1 MKIIFCCF
9 LAFLLF
15 GCWPSKIGFRD
26 TGGMPEEW
34 EKFHVQTLQIN
45 APTCPLSYAANL
57 SEAIKDGIQ
66 NNTRLTIA
74 PDLKNAQVQLSGE
87 ITRYAVSPIALQNGD
102 NAAKNRLTITLIIS
116 LNYTTPKQEDTKL
129 TITRFADYE
138 ASANFTSIENQLL
151 NTINEQI
158 IQDII
163 NKLMS
168 NW

>member
-1 MKIIFCCF
+1 MLC
-9 LAFLLF
+9 

-34 EKFHVQTLQIN
+34 ERFYLQTLQVN

-66 NNTRLTIA
+66 NNTRLSIA
-74 PDLKNAQVQLSGE
+74 PELKNAQVQLSGE
-87 ITRYAVSPIALQNGD
+87 ITQYSVSPIALQNGD
-102 NAAKNRLTITLIIS
+102 NAAKNRLTVSMIVTI
-116 LNYTTPKQEDTKL
+116 NYTVPKQEETKL
-129 TITRFADYE
+129 SLTRFADYE
-138 ASANFTSIENQLL
+138 ASVNLASVENQLL
-151 NTINEQI
+151 STINEQI

>member
-1 MKIIFCCF
+1 V
-9 LAFLLF
+9 LY

-34 EKFHVQTLQIN
+34 ERFYLQTLQVN

-66 NNTRLTIA
+66 NNTRLSIA
-74 PDLKNAQVQLSGE
+74 PELKNAQVQLSGE
-87 ITRYAVSPIALQNGD
+87 ITQYSVSPIALQNGD
-102 NAAKNRLTITLIIS
+102 NAAKNRLTVSMIVTI
-116 LNYTTPKQEDTKL
+116 NYTVPKQEETKL
-129 TITRFADYE
+129 NLTRFADYE
-138 ASANFTSIENQLL
+138 ASVNLASVESQLL
-151 NTINEQI
+151 STINEQI

>member
-1 MKIIFCCF
+1 MLC
-9 LAFLLF
+9 

-34 EKFHVQTLQIN
+34 ERFHLQTLQIN
-45 APTCPLSYAANL
+45 ASTCPLSYAANL

-74 PDLKNAQVQLSGE
+74 PDVKNAQVQLSGD
-87 ITRYAVSPIALQNGD
+87 ITQYSVNPIALQNGD
-102 NAAKNRLTITLIIS
+102 NAAKNRLSIGVIFT
-116 LNYTTPKQEDTKL
+116 LNYSVPKQEEVRI
-129 TITRFADYE
+129 TITRFADFD
-138 ASANFTSIENQLL
+138 ASTNFSSVENQLL
-151 NTINEQI
+151 SSINEQI
-158 IQDII
+158 VQDII

>member
-1 MKIIFCCF
+1 MKIIYCCCLTF
-9 LAFLLF
+9 VLC

-34 EKFHVQTLQIN
+34 ERFHLQTLQIN
-45 APTCPLSYAANL
+45 ASTCPLSYAANL

-74 PDLKNAQVQLSGE
+74 PDVKNAQVQLSGD
-87 ITRYAVSPIALQNGD
+87 ITQYSVNPIALQNGD
-102 NAAKNRLTITLIIS
+102 NAAKNRLSIGVIFT
-116 LNYTTPKQEDTKL
+116 LNYTVPKQEEVKI
-129 TITRFADYE
+129 TITRFADFD
-138 ASANFTSIENQLL
+138 ASTNFSSVENQLL
-151 NTINEQI
+151 SSINEQI
-158 IQDII
+158 VQDII

>member
-1 MKIIFCCF
+1 M
-9 LAFLLF
+9 LY

-34 EKFHVQTLQIN
+34 ERFYLQTLQVN

-66 NNTRLTIA
+66 NNTRLSIA
-74 PDLKNAQVQLSGE
+74 PDVKNAQVQLSGE
-87 ITRYAVSPIALQNGD
+87 ITQYSVNPIALQNGD
-102 NAAKNRLTITLIIS
+102 NAAKNRLSIGVIFT
-116 LNYTTPKQEDTKL
+116 LNYTVPKQEEVKI
-129 TITRFADYE
+129 TITRFADFD
-138 ASANFTSIENQLL
+138 ASTNFSSVENQLL
-151 NTINEQI
+151 SSINEQI
-158 IQDII
+158 VQDII

>member
-1 MKIIFCCF
+1 V
-9 LAFLLF
+9 LY

-34 EKFHVQTLQIN
+34 ERFYLQTLQVN

-66 NNTRLTIA
+66 NNTRLSIA
-74 PDLKNAQVQLSGE
+74 PDVKNAQVQLSGE
-87 ITRYAVSPIALQNGD
+87 ITQYSVNPIALQNGD
-102 NAAKNRLTITLIIS
+102 NAAKNRLSIGVIFT
-116 LNYTTPKQEDTKL
+116 LNYTVPKQEEVKI
-129 TITRFADYE
+129 TITRFADFD
-138 ASANFTSIENQLL
+138 ASTNFSSVENQLL
-151 NTINEQI
+151 SSINEQI
-158 IQDII
+158 VQDII

>member
-1 MKIIFCCF
+1 MLC
-9 LAFLLF
+9 

-34 EKFHVQTLQIN
+34 ERFHLQTLQIN
-45 APTCPLSYAANL
+45 ASTCPLSYAANL

-74 PDLKNAQVQLSGE
+74 PDVKNAQVQLSGD
-87 ITRYAVSPIALQNGD
+87 ITQYSVNPIALQNGD
-102 NAAKNRLTITLIIS
+102 NAAKNRLSIGVIFT
-116 LNYTTPKQEDTKL
+116 LNYTVPKQEEVKI
-129 TITRFADYE
+129 TITRFADFD
-138 ASANFTSIENQLL
+138 ASTNFSSVENQLL
-151 NTINEQI
+151 SSINEQI
-158 IQDII
+158 VQDII